1 MHIGGDG
8 AVDHEPTD
16 VVEVVPGGGSLHG
29 KCVVVT
35 TQGRAILAQI
45 PPGRQLLTLD
55 GKLGHGFRGDQ
66 KQADSNSS
74 TG

>member
-1 MHIGGDG
+1 MHIGRDR
-8 AVDHEPTD
+8 AVDHEPAD
-16 VVEVVPGGGSLHG
+16 VVEVIPSGGGLHG
-29 KCVVVT
+29 EGVIVT
-35 TQGRAILAQI
+35 TEGRAILAQI